1 MTVSISSAIAEDIQ
15 YLPRLED
22 MLSRV
27 MLAREGEFLDSDEES
42 GGEAPAGRTAAL
54 A

>member
-1 MTVSISSAIAEDIQ
+1 
-15 YLPRLED
+15 